1 MSTSTKAFLDGI
13 PLSSAGT
20 INWQITEGVRPFQTT
35 FVIEKYR
42 GQQIIDLARNK
53 PRNNPYFMLSITN
66 PDSSFP
72 QSGTVGQVDFKN
84 LVLVAYEPH
93 NDPRFI
99 RLNFADNRI
108 FWFRSYFRG
117 DFNIRTSLGN
127 KEVTRELEGDGPIL
141 EEFGGKISIDVEN
154 RIQYRTYSL
163 YPPLIERSAESESPR
178 PWTVKEMILKIL
190 SKINQDIPIAFNPV
204 SLNFGI
210 TEADL
215 DALSFIDEVLKEDIE
230 LDGPS
235 HSALAGIL
243 ELVPNIG
250 TYVDKDGNARFFS
263 KHGGGEEAILSSAP
277 YPYDGSEVPI
287 YVNNDFFVPEY
298 IEVQFES
305 ELEVRFDYFE
315 RLDTQILD
323 FPSLFDDIPS
333 LPTGSTFA
341 GKAEG
346 RYLENVIPVPDKNF
360 TVSPLSG
367 EASYGVVSGQY
378 INIDDYIRSLSLVV
392 NTDLSIPVFIT
403 KPFLRE
409 FLLNGLAPSFANF
422 FGDTFELADVRSA
435 WNRRIDG
442 LKEHYRKTY
451 RFNPFWRNRMMN
463 TKASR
468 TAYISS
474 TEPLRAPSPVY
485 FNYAKKLTTKG
496 AIAVNKGVYFN
507 VFNYDPEISKA
518 FPVPWA
524 SINFTGEE
532 ENGIF
537 TLSLGGD
544 PYGHNETIYPYTI
557 ANVPDIKY
565 GSFLSAHC
573 TDDYAILGGAVSTA
587 GYSGVPPVAASTAFG
602 TTGGRPAGAV
612 NPDHSLSTIIT
623 STPVASPGVKLF
635 SIKVTPSMLEGPM
648 KSKIVGA
655 KGPKLIVK
663 VPPSTQTARFVWRD
677 KSAVEIEEAFGIR
690 RSADG
695 SLEDVQPDYIGLEP
709 LLLNKSQLTSLAVQ
723 FAAEQYAPYVPRK
736 RGGIITSFNDLYPDG
751 TISTISHTIT
761 PPTGKITTSFSI
773 DEEYRPPNW
782 IQMLP
787 SSIRAFIQKF
797 VKRDAP

>member
-1 MSTSTKAFLDGI
+1 MNNSTKAFLDGI
-13 PLSSAGT
+13 PLSSAGE
-20 INWQITEGVRPFQTT
+20 INWQITEGVRAFETT
-35 FVIEKYR
+35 FVIEAYR

-53 PRNNPYFMLSITN
+53 PQSSPYFTLSITN

-72 QSGTVGQVDFKN
+72 QSGTVGQVDFRN
-84 LVLVAYEPH
+84 LVLVSYEPH
-93 NDPRFI
+93 TDPRFI
-99 RLNFADNRI
+99 RLNVADNRI

-163 YPPLIERSAESESPR
+163 YPPLIERTAGSSPR
-178 PWTVKEMILKIL
+178 PWTVKEMLLKTL
-190 SKINQDIPIAFNPV
+190 GKIKQDIPLAINPLTADL
-204 SLNFGI
+204 SI
-210 TEADL
+210 TESDL
-215 DALSFIDEVLKEDIE
+215 DELSFVDEFLKEDIE
-230 LDGPS
+230 FDGPT
-235 HSALAGIL
+235 HSAVAGLL

-250 TYVDKDGNARFFS
+250 IYVDKDGNARFFS
-263 KHGGGEEAILSSAP
+263 RHSGGENGIIASTPHP
-277 YPYDGSEVPI
+277 YPGSPVPFF
-287 YVNNDFFVPEY
+287 VDNKFFVPEY

-524 SINFTGEE
+524 YINFTGEE

-623 STPVASPGVKLF
+623 STPVASPGVKLY
-635 SIKVTPSMLEGPM
+635 SIKVYPKDVGGPM
-648 KSKIVGA
+648 GLRLSGA
-655 KGPKLIVK
+655 SGPPLFVK
-663 VPPSTQTARFVWRD
+663 VPASTQTARFVWSD
-677 KSAVEIEEAFGIR
+677 KKAEEIEEAFGIR
-690 RSADG
+690 RTEDG

-709 LLLNKSQLTSLAVQ
+709 LLLNPDDLKILANK
-723 FAAEQYAPYVPRK
+723 FATEEYAPYVPRK